1 MISSFWIM
9 ELQKTKAFAYSM
21 LHKKDD
27 LVILLNLQEKTYTEV
42 SF

>member
-21 LHKKDD
+21 LHKKDYI
-27 LVILLNLQEKTYTEV
+27 ILLNLQEKTYTEV